1 MAPRS
6 NLKQCIRLLAS
17 RLEGNAESIELKL
30 VMKDE
35 VLGMNFCFHVF
46 PSNI

>member
-35 VLGMNFCFHVF
+35 VLGKKFLF
-46 PSNI
+46 PYFP